1 MSDFTKKSILAVGAT
16 SLAASS
22 AYALTS
28 TFNISISFSQP
39 FTIVE
44 TTHMNF
50 GTVIADTTANYIL
63 TTADAVSATGS
74 GALVAGVPAAGD
86 YTITDTG
93 SAGNNIDI
101 GVAGLTVDNGATP
114 INPVCNWNAQG
125 DIAGC
130 TLVNVTDASGGKI
143 LNIGMTLQVDG
154 SQSNGG
160 SANPTFTISVMY
172 N

>member
-1 MSDFTKKSILAVGAT
+1 MQNSIKKGMAAVGAT

-44 TTHMNF
+44 TTPMSF
-50 GTVIADTTANYIL
+50 GSVIAT
-63 TTADAVSATGS
+63 TTADYTISTIDVVTATGS
-74 GALVAGVPAAGD
+74 GASIGGVPAAGD

-93 SAGNNIDI
+93 TAANNIDI
-101 GVAGLTVDNGATP
+101 TVGALTANNGVTP
-114 INPVCNWNAQG
+114 VNPVCNYNAQG
-125 DIAGC
+125 DVAGC
-130 TLVNVTDASGGKI
+130 TLVNVTNAGGG
-143 LNIGMTLQVDG
+143 NVMNVGVTLQVDG
-154 SQSNGG
+154 TQANGS
-160 SANPTFTISVMY
+160 SATPTFTIAVAY